1 MTKIHQLID
10 FIRIENRKYITD
22 ASILSGRLTDRFASI
37 LDEDVQGYPG
47 CYIFNQDTGVTIF
60 CRLVRVEKDPEGGV
74 QAWHLAPADPAIA
87 AKGWKFVI
95 LND

>member
-10 FIRIENRKYITD
+10 FVRIENRKYITD
-22 ASILSGRLTDRFASI
+22 ASILSGRLTDRCASI
-37 LDEDVQGYPG
+37 FDEDVQGYPG
-47 CYIFNQDTGVTIF
+47 CYIFNQDTSVTIF
-60 CRLVRVEKDPEGGV
+60 CRLARVEKDPEGDV
-74 QAWHLAPADPAIA
+74 QAWHLVPSDPAIA